1 MSNVFTQ
8 HTQSRERYTPSE
20 QNKTDCN
27 AHGIIIN
34 LLISSCVNLLI
45 QVNDNIKL
53 KTTLTYNSYVDNVR
67 MIFSSLAH
75 RKLVQCSTCINLFS

>member
-8 HTQSRERYTPSE
+8 HTQTRERYTPSE

-34 LLISSCVNLLI
+34 FLISSCVNLLI
-45 QVNDNIKL
+45 QAYDDIKL
-53 KTTLTYNSYVDNVR
+53 KTIFTYNSYVDNVR
-67 MIFSSLAH
+67 MIFSSSAH
-75 RKLVQCSTCINLFS
+75 RKLV